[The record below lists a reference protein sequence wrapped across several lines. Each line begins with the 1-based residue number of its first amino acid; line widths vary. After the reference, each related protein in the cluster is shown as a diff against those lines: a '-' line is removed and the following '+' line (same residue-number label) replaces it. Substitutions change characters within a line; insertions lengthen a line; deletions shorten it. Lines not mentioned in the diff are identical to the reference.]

1 MSDYKKD
8 IAQGEWK
15 PNKLTLV
22 DEATGEVMK
31 EEPIYVFKPENIG
44 AQMSIDDKALGHDG
58 FTILSNTQTGK
69 IALMI
74 ESTKC
79 EEVEEALALFDK
91 DLEKVKSISCDM
103 SPTYLKVCREK
114 LPQAQRV
121 IDKFHIMQYVYDA
134 VAQVRQRIKKELTEE
149 LSKGKQKTKKDKEIL
164 SDLESLRRCRHLL
177 SQSAQK
183 WSEAGKELMC
193 QVFEIHHELKTAYL
207 LSQDFKRWYEINNS
221 YKNRIFIEKDLFSW
235 YEKVEKEKIKE
246 FNQVVKMIEKHE
258 PEIINFFNLG
268 HTNAK
273 AERLNGK
280 IQRFISNNYGMKDK
294 DFALYRIALYFS

>member
-1 MSDYKKD
+1 M
-8 IAQGEWK
+8 
-15 PNKLTLV
+15 

-31 EEPIYVFKPENIG
+31 EDPIYVFKPENIG
-44 AQMSIDDKALGHDG
+44 VQMSIDDKALGHDG

-79 EEVEEALALFDK
+79 EEVEESLALFDK

-103 SPTYLKVCREK
+103 SPTYLKVCRNK

-134 VAQVRQRIKKELTEE
+134 VAQVRQRIQKGLTEE

-193 QVFEIHHELKTAYL
+193 QVFEKHHELKTAYL
-207 LSQDFKRWYEINNS
+207 LYKVRYIFTINHLS
-221 YKNRIFIEKDLFSW
+221 LL
-235 YEKVEKEKIKE
+235 
-246 FNQVVKMIEKHE
+246 
-258 PEIINFFNLG
+258 P
-268 HTNAK
+268 
-273 AERLNGK
+273 
-280 IQRFISNNYGMKDK
+280 
-294 DFALYRIALYFS
+294 